1 MTNKKM
7 TDNTKIILASGS
19 PRRKE
24 LLSQAGLDFSIEI
37 SDVDETVDTQDAEK
51 TVKELAERKA
61 DAVAKNHLRGG
72 ATGNLQNEVE
82 ENMQRNA
89 NCEQGEASNDSQDK
103 VNSKEELLIVS
114 ADTVVALDNHV
125 IGKPKDEEDALKILM
140 SLSGKTHDVYTGVC
154 CISMLDGNVTTKD
167 CFVVRTAVTM
177 YDFDESEA
185 LEYIAS
191 GEPMDKAGAYGIQG
205 IGARLVEKIDGD
217 YNNVVGFPL
226 ATFLRR
232 MGKIELNGKLYKV
245 EKLLGKGKG
254 GYSFLV
260 SEDEKNY
267 VLKQI
272 HHEPCSYY
280 QFGDKIQSELNDYKR
295 LKEIGI
301 RLPLMLDVDVEK
313 ERILKEYIEGSIIY
327 DLVLNDQMKDEYV
340 QQMKDMCQ
348 LLYPAK
354 TNIDYFPTN
363 FVVQGNEIYYIDYEC
378 NNYMEEWNFENWGIK
393 YWSKTPEFIQY
404 VENHK

>member
-89 NCEQGEASNDSQDK
+89 NCEQGEASNDSQGK

-340 QQMKDMCQ
+340 RQMKDMCQ

-363 FVVQGNEIYYIDYEC
+363 FVVKGNEIYYIDYEC

-404 VENHK
+404 VEDHK

>member
-7 TDNTKIILASGS
+7 TDNMKIILASGS

-37 SDVDETVDTQDAEK
+37 SDVDETVDTQDAAE
-51 TVKELAERKA
+51 TVKLLSERKA
-61 DAVAKNHLRGG
+61 EAVAKNHFKR
-72 ATGNLQNEVE
+72 NEDKD
-82 ENMQRNA
+82 QS
-89 NCEQGEASNDSQDK
+89 EASNDSQDK
-103 VNSKEELLIVS
+103 ENSKEELLIVS

-177 YDFDESEA
+177 YDFGEGEA
-185 LEYIAS
+185 LEYIAT

-260 SEDEKNY
+260 SKDEKNY

-301 RLPLMLDVDVEK
+301 RLPHMLDVDVEK

-393 YWSKTPEFIQY
+393 YWSKTPELIQY
-404 VENHK
+404 VEDHK

>member
-24 LLSQAGLDFSIEI
+24 LISQAGLDFSIEI
-37 SDVDETVDTQDAEK
+37 SDVDETVDSQDAEK

-61 DAVAKNHLRGG
+61 DAVAKNHLRGE

-260 SEDEKNY
+260 SKDEKNY

-404 VENHK
+404 VEDHK

>member
-61 DAVAKNHLRGG
+61 DAVAKNHLRGE
-72 ATGNLQNEVE
+72 ATGKLQNEVE
-82 ENMQRNA
+82 KNMQRNA

-260 SEDEKNY
+260 SKDEKNY

-313 ERILKEYIEGSIIY
+313 ERILKEYIEGRIIY

>member
-1 MTNKKM
+1 MTNEKM

-37 SDVDETVDTQDAEK
+37 SDVDETVDTQDAAE
-51 TVKELAERKA
+51 TVKLLSERKA
-61 DAVAKNHLRGG
+61 DAVAKNHFKR
-72 ATGNLQNEVE
+72 NEDNE
-82 ENMQRNA
+82 QDEAA
-89 NCEQGEASNDSQDK
+89 NDPQDK
-103 VNSKEELLIVS
+103 KNSKEELLIVS
-114 ADTVVALDNHV
+114 ADTVVALDNRV
-125 IGKPKDEEDALKILM
+125 IGKPKDEENALKILM

-177 YDFDESEA
+177 YDFGEAEA
-185 LEYIAS
+185 LEYIAT

-260 SEDEKNY
+260 SKDEKNY

-340 QQMKDMCQ
+340 QQMRDMCQ

-378 NNYMEEWNFENWGIK
+378 NNYMDEWNFENWGIK
-393 YWSKTPEFIQY
+393 YWSKTPEFMQY
-404 VENHK
+404 VEDHK

>member
-61 DAVAKNHLRGG
+61 DAVAKNHLRGE

-89 NCEQGEASNDSQDK
+89 NCEQGEASNDSQGK

-154 CISMLDGNVTTKD
+154 CISMLDGKD
-167 CFVVRTAVTM
+167 
-177 YDFDESEA
+177 
-185 LEYIAS
+185 
-191 GEPMDKAGAYGIQG
+191 
-205 IGARLVEKIDGD
+205 
-217 YNNVVGFPL
+217 
-226 ATFLRR
+226 
-232 MGKIELNGKLYKV
+232 
-245 EKLLGKGKG
+245 
-254 GYSFLV
+254 
-260 SEDEKNY
+260 
-267 VLKQI
+267 
-272 HHEPCSYY
+272 CSYY
-280 QFGDKIQSELNDYKR
+280 
-295 LKEIGI
+295 
-301 RLPLMLDVDVEK
+301 V
-313 ERILKEYIEGSIIY
+313 
-327 DLVLNDQMKDEYV
+327 
-340 QQMKDMCQ
+340 
-348 LLYPAK
+348 
-354 TNIDYFPTN
+354 
-363 FVVQGNEIYYIDYEC
+363 
-378 NNYMEEWNFENWGIK
+378 
-393 YWSKTPEFIQY
+393 
-404 VENHK
+404 

>member
-51 TVKELAERKA
+51 IVKELAEKKA
-61 DAVAKNHLRGG
+61 DAVAKNHLRGE

-232 MGKIELNGKLYKV
+232 IGKIELNGKLYKV

-260 SEDEKNY
+260 SKDEKNY

-404 VENHK
+404 VEDHK

>member
-1 MTNKKM
+1 MTN
-7 TDNTKIILASGS
+7 NTKIILASGS
-19 PRRKE
+19 SRRKE

-260 SEDEKNY
+260 SKDEKNY

-404 VENHK
+404 VEDHK

>member
-1 MTNKKM
+1 MTNNKM

-61 DAVAKNHLRGG
+61 DAVAKNHLRGE
-72 ATGNLQNEVE
+72 ATGKLQNEVE
-82 ENMQRNA
+82 KNMQRNA

-260 SEDEKNY
+260 SKDEKNY